1 MHDRAASG
9 AAIILEGEME
19 SEHAPVPETSGA
31 LLPPTRHPPTALA
44 VATPPPPRRPRSP
57 LERFQADPRTR
68 RLVDNA
74 IEFVFDRADAIGDG
88 IASLF
93 GLRPKPPAVPTRSDA
108 VD

>member
-1 MHDRAASG
+1 MVPDDAPLPEPSG
-9 AAIILEGEME
+9 
-19 SEHAPVPETSGA
+19 S

-57 LERFQADPRTR
+57 LERLQADPRTR

-74 IEFVFDRADAIGDG
+74 ITFVFDRADAIGDG
-88 IASLF
+88 IAKIF
-93 GLRPKPPAVPTRSDA
+93 GLRPKPPASPARTDI